1 VFISTF
7 DIPTPQ
13 PEDDDALQGRFTEQ
27 AGIDISPHSPLEI
40 IAPLSDERREQI
52 ARRFTSIVTGN
63 CVTLET
69 TA

>member
-1 VFISTF
+1 MFISTF

-13 PEDDDALQGRFTEQ
+13 PEDDDALQERFTEQ
-27 AGIDISPHSPLEI
+27 AGIDLSPHTSIET

-52 ARRFTSIVTGN
+52 ARRFTGSVTGS
-63 CVTLET
+63 CVTRET